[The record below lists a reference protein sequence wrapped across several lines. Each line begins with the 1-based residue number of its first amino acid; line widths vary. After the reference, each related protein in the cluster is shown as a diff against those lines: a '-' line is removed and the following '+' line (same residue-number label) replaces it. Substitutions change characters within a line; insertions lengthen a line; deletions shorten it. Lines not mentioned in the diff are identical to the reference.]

1 MQNNIKIILKIFIY
15 QVIIYLNSVL
25 ILDTFHEV
33 RGYDISPQG
42 YLSIFFCWI
51 SFLPLILLNNQKN
64 PVMVFLWLIYITYI
78 IPVSIIFPLINS
90 ASVYSI
96 IFVCTINILFFS
108 SILFFRI
115 IDRITMPKLKIPWD
129 LYKILIIGCGIIVL
143 LFVISNPGLSLIPPN
158 IFKVYSV
165 RQHFKDNTPLLTMYI
180 ITNGGYVISPL
191 LLLASLYL
199 RGPIRYIL
207 ITISILISYLIYS
220 SSGLKSIAFMNLA
233 VIILYFYIKGT
244 KSISNS
250 VINIIL
256 YLFLTA
262 GVLYFIFDF
271 YDPLIHWL
279 RRVFFTPTLNTYY
292 FYDYI
297 YNNNSEFTTEAPQ
310 IVSQIYY
317 GTSGSANTGFIGDG
331 IARYG
336 TLGLLINFFIFN
348 ILIFAMNLSSKKVP
362 FEFSTTLYLPF
373 VYTISNSA
381 ITALLLTYGLLALS
395 ILLFLFPTKTNK
407 ISL

>member
-1 MQNNIKIILKIFIY
+1 
-15 QVIIYLNSVL
+15 
-25 ILDTFHEV
+25 
-33 RGYDISPQG
+33 
-42 YLSIFFCWI
+42 
-51 SFLPLILLNNQKN
+51 
-64 PVMVFLWLIYITYI
+64 
-78 IPVSIIFPLINS
+78 
-90 ASVYSI
+90 
-96 IFVCTINILFFS
+96 
-108 SILFFRI
+108 
-115 IDRITMPKLKIPWD
+115 
-129 LYKILIIGCGIIVL
+129 
-143 LFVISNPGLSLIPPN
+143 
-158 IFKVYSV
+158 
-165 RQHFKDNTPLLTMYI
+165 
-180 ITNGGYVISPL
+180 
-191 LLLASLYL
+191 
-199 RGPIRYIL
+199 
-207 ITISILISYLIYS
+207 
-220 SSGLKSIAFMNLA
+220 MNLA
-233 VIILYFYIKGT
+233 VIVLFFYIKGT
-244 KSISNS
+244 RSISNS

-262 GVLYFIFDF
+262 GILYFVFDF

-297 YNNNSEFTTEAPQ
+297 YNTNSEFTTEAPQ

-336 TLGLLINFFIFN
+336 TLGLIINFFIFN
-348 ILIFAMNLSSKKVP
+348 MLLFAMNLSSKKVP

>member
-1 MQNNIKIILKIFIY
+1 
-15 QVIIYLNSVL
+15 
-25 ILDTFHEV
+25 
-33 RGYDISPQG
+33 
-42 YLSIFFCWI
+42 
-51 SFLPLILLNNQKN
+51 
-64 PVMVFLWLIYITYI
+64 
-78 IPVSIIFPLINS
+78 
-90 ASVYSI
+90 
-96 IFVCTINILFFS
+96 
-108 SILFFRI
+108 
-115 IDRITMPKLKIPWD
+115 MPKLKIPWD

-143 LFVISNPGLSLIPPN
+143 LFVMSNPGLSLIPPN

-191 LLLASLYL
+191 LLLASLYI
-199 RGPIRYIL
+199 RGPIKYLL

-336 TLGLLINFFIFN
+336 TLGLIINFFIFN
-348 ILIFAMNLSSKKVP
+348 ILLFAMNLSSKKVP

-395 ILLFLFPTKTNK
+395 ILLFLFPTKTKK

>member
-1 MQNNIKIILKIFIY
+1 MQNKIKITLKIFLY

-33 RGYDISPQG
+33 RGYNITPQG
-42 YLSIFFCWI
+42 YLSIFLCWI
-51 SFLPLILLNNQKN
+51 SFLPLILLNNKKN

-90 ASVYSI
+90 ASLNST
-96 IFVCTINILFFS
+96 IFILTINILFFL

-129 LYKILIIGCGIIVL
+129 LYKIIIIGCGIIVL
-143 LFVISNPGLSLIPPN
+143 LFVISNPGFSLIPPN
-158 IFKVYSV
+158 IFRVYAV
-165 RQHFKDNTPLLTMYI
+165 REHFKENTPLLTMYI

-191 LLLASLYL
+191 LLLASLYV
-199 RGPIRYIL
+199 RGSIKYIL
-207 ITISILISYLIYS
+207 ITISIAISYLIYS

-233 VIILYFYIKGT
+233 VIILFFYIKGT
-244 KSISNS
+244 RSISNS

-262 GVLYFIFDF
+262 GILYFIFDF

-297 YNNNSEFTTEAPQ
+297 YNNNSEFTKEAPQ
-310 IVSQIYY
+310 IISQIYY

-336 TLGLLINFFIFN
+336 TFGLLINFFIFN

-407 ISL
+407 IPL